1 MTPQVCKRC
10 VMDTSDPDIQ
20 FDDKGICNHCNHYE
34 NLKKNR
40 IYQPT
45 ENFDELIQRI
55 KKRGKGYN
63 YDCVAGISGGTDSSY
78 MLDQLKNSGLRV
90 LAVHYDSGWNSEE
103 AVNNIKVLTEKM
115 GLNLYKF
122 SVDWEEFRA
131 LQIAYLKAGVIDLD
145 VPTDHALHGGLYK
158 AAADNNVPFIFTGHN
173 MATECVMPPS
183 WVTDKLDSSNL
194 LDIYQQFGNGV
205 KLKTFP
211 LQTLGTKFYNYN
223 IRKIEMI
230 FMLNYIPYN
239 KREAAEM
246 LQKKYNWAPVR
257 VKHGESI
264 WTRFFQCYILPHRFG
279 VDKRRAHFSN
289 LILSDAMTREEAL
302 AELQLPVY
310 KDNFSSDKTT
320 ILSRYGISE
329 SEFDKFMTQPVRQ
342 HSNFKTEKMIKN
354 IYAKVQN
361 LLPFKGLL
369 NTSTRH

>member
-20 FDDKGICNHCNHYE
+20 FDDNGICNHCNHYE

-40 IYQPT
+40 ISQVT
-45 ENFDELIQRI
+45 ENLNELIQRI
-55 KKRGKGYN
+55 KKRGRGYN

-78 MLDQLKNSGLRV
+78 MLHQLKNSGLRV

-115 GLNLYKF
+115 GLDLYKF

-223 IRKIEMI
+223 ILKIEMI

-239 KREAAEM
+239 KREAAEI

-264 WTRFFQCYILPHRFG
+264 WTRFFQCYILPQRFG

-289 LILSDAMTREEAL
+289 LILSDVMTREEAL

-310 KDNFSSDKTT
+310 KDNFASDKTT

-329 SEFDKFMTQPVRQ
+329 TEFDKFMTQPVRQ

-354 IYAKVQN
+354 VYAKVKN
-361 LLPFKGLL
+361 ILPFKGVL